1 MITMAELESIAAAV
15 RDALLSEGVG
25 AALCEY
31 PSGAKLRYTEPV
43 VAVGIK
49 KGSAVSPGFAE
60 YMGELT
66 DASTGASSELYGK
79 RFDVTVSLGIYS
91 PKGGA
96 FGAQGCVDTF
106 SAVAAALGAMPSG
119 LRVRELSC
127 GETRFDGATGM
138 FLCNAEMKCTAFMY
152 AVRSDEREILDF
164 TLRGT
169 MIG

>member
-1 MITMAELESIAAAV
+1 MAELENIAEAVCAAL
-15 RDALLSEGVG
+15 RSEGVD

-31 PSGAKLRYTEPV
+31 PCAPKPRYGGPV

-60 YMGELT
+60 YMGEML
-66 DASTGASSELYGK
+66 DESTGASSELYGK
-79 RFDVTVSLGIYS
+79 RFDVTVALSIYS
-91 PKGGA
+91 PKNSQN
-96 FGAQGCVDTF
+96 GAQGCTAAF
-106 SAVAAALGAMPSG
+106 SAVASALGAMPAG

-127 GETRFDGATGM
+127 GETRFDSATGM
-138 FLCNAEMKCTAFMY
+138 FLCSAEMKCTAFMY
-152 AVRSDEREILDF
+152 ALRSDEREILDF